1 MEMSCQLNEDGGNIS
16 QTCSVVGTSYH
27 DTGHGHG
34 PPGHVTGWMYINQD
48 GQMCGPYI
56 QQQLYEGLSSGFLP
70 EELPVYPI
78 VNGNLVNPVPLKFFT
93 QFPDHVATGF
103 VYLNVAVPNIKDTT
117 NDHHSPSQLMPFSEN
132 TSIIPNLPL
141 SGDESCWLF
150 EDEKGIKHGPHSTAE
165 LYSWC
170 HHGYLCNSQMIYHT
184 DNKFKPLPLQ
194 SLLNTWRTPGP
205 GTVLDA
211 KGQDTVS
218 LPNLVSE
225 ISEEFCSQLH
235 SGVMKTARRTVL
247 DEIVSGII
255 SECLSRKKIQK
266 NHKVEPVQQSV
277 KTCSSDGKMSEK
289 CLERKDCVAVDDVE
303 VCSTVDKICS
313 IGEATARSPPSM
325 KSIGNYENF
334 CSTYMIVCRT
344 FYDSCLQVMW
354 NAVCYDPVAD
364 YVSTWRKAKRWYSP
378 VFVVEPGTPHKKCSE
393 QIEGIPADDLL
404 HEQDSLC
411 SLVDCPPGFGPA
423 SLTLDVQ
430 SQSQFEPGSSH
441 KKCSEQIEVIPAD
454 DLLHEQDSSCSPV
467 DCPPG
472 FGPASM
478 ALDVPSQ
485 SQFEPG
491 SPHDKCSDQI
501 EELPADLPCE
511 QDSLS
516 SLVDCPPGFE
526 PRSMAMDIQSQSQ
539 LVSWS
544 SFDREKLCKT
554 QFFSTSN
561 FYGDMDYI
569 LESVSND
576 LHSSAKVS
584 LEQYFENLVD
594 EEVRKVVLLSKDNC
608 MKEVSLDSYLHHN
621 HTSGY
626 DSSRAVD
633 GSNLLSSDDLHISPH
648 LAISLSGNTL
658 NNLDVSTSHLSKCA
672 FQKLPVHSDDA
683 NTFELDELCPPQPEE
698 STEHYVPSHF
708 SKGAFEKLPVHLN
721 DACNMEVLDELC
733 PPQLEKSM
741 EHCVPSQNC
750 QLRSVKLDECT
761 SNVNFQVALM
771 MSQQRIY
778 DSVLSKL
785 KLSLVDDAIE
795 KALTIWCSSRRHESC
810 RNKGAENR
818 VSNEKPDD
826 RERSSKSSLL
836 NGNYICYRKR
846 KLGEKKS
853 GSFFESLIA
862 GDIGSQKQSIEN
874 SNKGNVLKHVS
885 RSKKVKN
892 MLLNLEKTQ
901 TENHSSKSSVDADLL
916 GSSSS
921 SLHIPNSKSEKVA
934 DVVKDKSSCRTQ
946 KASFSPVDQCNI
958 ERITNEKSRVS
969 DPLEIQATDRTKK
982 VSKSTKVAKLK
993 RKQPIDDAPPSRS
1006 KKVQKLANSSTKQA
1020 VCKKTVVQKIKRS
1033 KSRTMRPCPQSDGC
1047 ARSSIDGWEWHK
1059 WSLNASPAERARIRG
1074 TRLRSQPISLDG
1086 NGLQLSNVKGL
1097 SARTH
1102 RVKLRNLL
1110 AAAEGADL
1118 LKATQLKARK
1128 KRLRFQKSKIH
1139 DWGIVALEPIEAE
1152 DFVIEYV
1159 GELIRPRISDIRERQ
1174 YEKMGIGSSYL
1185 FRLDDG
1191 YVVDA
1196 TKRGGIARF
1205 INHSCEPNCYTK
1217 VITVDGQK
1225 KIFIYAKRHIAAGE
1239 EITYNYKFPLEEKK
1253 IPCNCGSRRCRGFSS
1268 RGATETKLFP
1278 RLTLKHNNSGT
1289 LMFNVRWK
1297 KIAEKEAM
1305 LCVGMQ
1311 NAKWIV
1317 YEALWYVSST
1327 SLYGL
1332 PQVHLSSLVTP

>member
-27 DTGHGHG
+27 DTGHGHV

-56 QQQLYEGLSSGFLP
+56 QQQLYEGLSTGFLP

-78 VNGNLVNPVPLKFFT
+78 VNGNLVNPVPLKFFM

-117 NDHHSPSQLMPFSEN
+117 NDHHSPSQPMPFSEN
-132 TSIIPNLPL
+132 TSVIPNLPL

-150 EDEKGIKHGPHSTAE
+150 EDEKGIKHGPHSVAE

-194 SLLNTWRTPGP
+194 SLLKTWRTPGP

-255 SECLSRKKIQK
+255 SECLGRKKIQK
-266 NHKVEPVQQSV
+266 NHKVEPVQQSF
-277 KTCSSDGKMSEK
+277 KTCSSDGKMSEM

-313 IGEATARSPPSM
+313 IGHFTILVC
-325 KSIGNYENF
+325 KSCGML
-334 CSTYMIVCRT
+334 SAMIPWQTMFPLGEKR
-344 FYDSCLQVMW
+344 
-354 NAVCYDPVAD
+354 NA
-364 YVSTWRKAKRWYSP
+364 
-378 VFVVEPGTPHKKCSE
+378 GTLLFLLLNQASPHKKCSD
-393 QIEGIPADDLL
+393 QIEGIPADLL

-411 SLVDCPPGFGPA
+411 SLVDCPPGFGLA
-423 SLTLDVQ
+423 SMTLDVQ
-430 SQSQFEPGSSH
+430 SQSQFEPGSPH

-454 DLLHEQDSSCSPV
+454 DV

-491 SPHDKCSDQI
+491 SPHDKCFDQI
-501 EELPADLPCE
+501 EELPADLPFG

-539 LVSWS
+539 LFSWS
-544 SFDREKLCKT
+544 SFDREKSCKT

-569 LESVSND
+569 LESVSNG

-584 LEQYFENLVD
+584 VEQYFENLVD
-594 EEVRKVVLLSKDNC
+594 EEVRKVVHLSKDNR

-626 DSSRAVD
+626 DSSGAVD
-633 GSNLLSSDDLHISPH
+633 GSNLLSSDDIHISSH

-658 NNLDVSTSHLSKCA
+658 NNLDVSPSHLSKCA

-698 STEHYVPSHF
+698 SMEHYVPSHF

-750 QLRSVKLDECT
+750 QLRSVKLDEYT

-771 MSQQRIY
+771 MNQQRIY

-785 KLSLVDDAIE
+785 KLSLVDNAIE

-818 VSNEKPDD
+818 VSNEKSDD

-874 SNKGNVLKHVS
+874 SNKAHRPS
-885 RSKKVKN
+885 
-892 MLLNLEKTQ
+892 
-901 TENHSSKSSVDADLL
+901 
-916 GSSSS
+916 
-921 SLHIPNSKSEKVA
+921 IFPNSKSEKVA

-946 KASFSPVDQCNI
+946 KDSFSPVDQCNI
-958 ERITNEKSRVS
+958 ERITNEKSQES
-969 DPLEIQATDRTKK
+969 DPLETQATDCTKK

-1033 KSRTMRPCPQSDGC
+1033 KSRTMKPCPQSDGC

-1059 WSLNASPAERARIRG
+1059 WSMNASPAERARIRG
-1074 TRLRSQPISLDG
+1074 TRLRSLHINLDG

-1253 IPCNCGSRRCRGFSS
+1253 IPCNCGSRRCRGFPS
-1268 RGATETKLFP
+1268 RGATETKLLP

-1289 LMFNVRWK
+1289 LMFNVRWQK
-1297 KIAEKEAM
+1297 
-1305 LCVGMQ
+1305 V
-1311 NAKWIV
+1311 V
-1317 YEALWYVSST
+1317 
-1327 SLYGL
+1327 
-1332 PQVHLSSLVTP
+1332 